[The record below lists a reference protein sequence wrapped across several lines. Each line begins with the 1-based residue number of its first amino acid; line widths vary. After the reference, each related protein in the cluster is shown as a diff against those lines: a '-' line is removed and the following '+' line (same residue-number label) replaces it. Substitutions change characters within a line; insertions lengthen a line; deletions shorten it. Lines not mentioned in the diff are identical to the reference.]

1 MFWTDE
7 KILELVVTHC
17 KCTKCHSVVH
27 FKMINCMLY
36 DFHLI
41 KRKKCIGLSND
52 IYIHKKN
59 EAIMY

>member
-7 KILELVVTHC
+7 KILELVVAHFE
-17 KCTKCHSVVH
+17 CTNCHSVVH

-52 IYIHKKN
+52 IYIHKK
-59 EAIMY
+59 E